1 MIEQYLATSRRTRSP
16 TAALVAQ
23 YAKHYQRIIAH
34 SVLIGPNPELCI
46 TYSSDRKCELI
57 TIGEAD
63 YLVYDQYLGQSF
75 SRLNRI
81 QYARHGAPLLSQ
93 AFASKYV
100 GERLLSLGLTGP
112 AAFFALSAQ
121 RFLQNAE
128 ADGDPFEL
136 PETVEVIRHGLTA
149 SQELFVMA
157 HELAHYHWRLDRDN
171 LSKEITHHINAFLGY
186 NAKRAAGDN
195 DSQNEYYKESLH
207 QAPADFLEEVF
218 ADDFGALIASKIASM
233 AGVPMWQA
241 TAGAVLAFKY
251 LRLFRHLEIL
261 AHSVAALSTETDPEI
276 FKRRFLALKDD
287 IWDGPSGN
295 IRLFQFREHFI
306 RYRLRTAHAQMPT
319 EDADNG
325 GPRLIAEYDEKT
337 EFPVVF
343 DLVDRLEGSLGP
355 EVLEALT
362 KGMRARNDG
371 VALVDRLTGWSM

>member
-23 YAKHYQRIIAH
+23 YAKHYKRIIAH
-34 SVLIGPNPELCI
+34 SVPVGSNPELCI
-46 TYSSDRKCELI
+46 TYSGDRKCELI
-57 TIGEAD
+57 TIGEAN

-81 QYARHGAPLLSQ
+81 QYALHGAPLLSQ

-100 GERLLSLGLTGP
+100 AERLLSLGLTGP
-112 AAFFALSAQ
+112 AAFFALGAQ
-121 RFLQNAE
+121 QFQQNAK

-136 PETVEVIRHGLTA
+136 PETVELIRHGLTA

-157 HELAHYHWRLDRDN
+157 HELAHYRWRLDRDN
-171 LSKEITHHINAFLGY
+171 LSKEITRHINEFLNY
-186 NAKRAAGDN
+186 NGKSAAGNN
-195 DSQNEYYKESLH
+195 DSPIDYYKESLN

-251 LRLFRHLEIL
+251 LRLFRHLEQL
-261 AHSVAALSTETDPEI
+261 AHSVAALSTETDPEA
-276 FKRRFLALKDD
+276 FKRRFLALKED

-306 RYRLRTAHAQMPT
+306 RYRLRNAHAQMPS
-319 EDADNG
+319 EDADNE
-325 GPRLIAEYDEKT
+325 GPRLITEYDEKT
-337 EFPVVF
+337 EYPVVF

-355 EVLEALT
+355 DVLKELT
-362 KGMRARNDG
+362 KEMGAHNDG
-371 VALVDRLTGWSM
+371 VVLVDRLTGWSR